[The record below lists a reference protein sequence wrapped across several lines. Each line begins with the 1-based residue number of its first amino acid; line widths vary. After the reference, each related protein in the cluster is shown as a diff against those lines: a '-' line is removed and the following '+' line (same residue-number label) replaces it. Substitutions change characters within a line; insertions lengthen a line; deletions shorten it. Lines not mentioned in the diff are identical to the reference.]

1 MPFFHVS
8 DTSYKQKRAG
18 VRIQSITGAHAQ
30 MTFLLLD
37 PGFVSQHSHPEEQ
50 IGYVLSGSV
59 EIAIGEERMECS
71 RGDGYAIPGA
81 TPHTFRVLYEQ
92 PAELIELFSPPKAE
106 NKL

>member
-8 DTSYKQKRAG
+8 DASYKQKRPG
-18 VRIQSITGAHAQ
+18 VRIKSITGERAQ

-50 IGYVLSGSV
+50 IGYVLAGKV
-59 EIAIGEERMECS
+59 EIVIGEERMECGS
-71 RGDGYAIPGA
+71 GDGYTIPGA
-81 TPHTFRVLYEQ
+81 TPHSFRVLYEQ
-92 PAELIELFSPPKAE
+92 PAGLIEIFSPPKAE